1 MLNPLYC
8 ILSPDYAIL
17 IAMHTKPKKAP
28 PKKKNFQ
35 KISYA
40 KAPNKAL
47 SAYASSALSWLRQ
60 AEFLMSAPK
69 LDLCVEDTGF
79 EIAFA
84 GRSNAGKS
92 SAINTITNQRQLA
105 RASKRPGRTQMIN
118 FFTLGNPDQRLV
130 DLPGYGYAAVPE
142 EMKKVWQKELQN
154 YLIERKSLT
163 GLVLLMDVRHPLQD
177 FDRMMLQWAK
187 DRHLFIHILLTKSD
201 KLNRGPASAALQDVK
216 KQLKAMKLDFSI
228 QLFSSLNKEGLEE
241 LAMVMAGRLN
251 YVIDED
257 GKAINPAENTLN
269 TQDMS
274 LHPDVDLDGLGTELN
289 TKTTGLEGINI
300 DDIPVL
306 GEHDLEQADF
316 EVNDLDTD
324 DLKQD

>member
-1 MLNPLYC
+1 MIPNPLYYA
-8 ILSPDYAIL
+8 LSPDNAVL
-17 IAMHTKPKKAP
+17 IAMHTNPKKSP

-40 KAPNKAL
+40 KAPDAAL
-47 SAYASSALSWLRQ
+47 SLYANSALSWLRQ
-60 AEFLMSAPK
+60 AEFLMSAPR
-69 LDLCVEDTGF
+69 LELCVDDSGF

-142 EMKKVWQKELQN
+142 EMKKVWQKELQK
-154 YLIERKSLT
+154 YLVERKSLM
-163 GLVLLMDVRHPLQD
+163 GLVLLMDIRHPLQD

-187 DRHLFIHILLTKSD
+187 DRHLFMHILLTKSD
-201 KLNRGPASAALQDVK
+201 KLNRGPASAVLQHVK
-216 KQLKAMKLDFSI
+216 NELKAMKLEFSI
-228 QLFSSLNKEGLEE
+228 QLFSSSSKQGVEE

-251 YVIDED
+251 YVIDES
-257 GKAINPAENTLN
+257 GKAINPMQNTLD
-269 TQDMS
+269 TAEMV
-274 LHPDVDLDGLGTELN
+274 LHPDIKMDNLENPNMQGSEMDGF
-289 TKTTGLEGINI
+289 GLEGINI
-300 DDIPVL
+300 DDIPEF
-306 GEHDLEQADF
+306 GSK
-316 EVNDLDTD
+316 DLDD
-324 DLKQD
+324 K